1 LVNFVIFTNRH
12 LPVEKDKFLGVLR
25 HYSESSEEE
34 ALHVLSLRESYPYSQ
49 LLHALSARMSKD
61 HNFSNHSKELQLAA
75 VYAADRSVLK
85 EVMTLNNLLATRT
98 ISVPVKEDVIVAASA
113 PKVAEQA
120 PVVAVPDDY
129 GNLADQVLNDLEK
142 LHTLRHNFEQMF
154 VDTAPSKTGPSIVV
168 KTEQLVNEEQS
179 KEEAAKDSLKSRKAR
194 IIELAKAMAVA
205 KENEAIDD
213 TQPKQKKKKDL
224 STESLIDELATTKK
238 ELEPENEKQKEQ
250 LEIIEQFIKTQP
262 SISSPRDKVVVTSPG
277 DLSSIKTGEFNDNV
291 VSETLVEI
299 LVKQGKKDK
308 AVEVLKKLIWK
319 FPQKKAYFAA
329 QIEELKS
336 S

>member
-1 LVNFVIFTNRH
+1 M
-12 LPVEKDKFLGVLR
+12 EKDNFLDLLQ
-25 HYSESSEEE
+25 HYSENTEEE
-34 ALHVLSLRESYPYSQ
+34 ALYILSLRESYPYSQ
-49 LLHALSARMSKD
+49 LLHALSARVSKD
-61 HNFSNHSKELQLAA
+61 HDFSNHSKELQLAA

-85 EVMTLNNLLATRT
+85 DVMTLDNLLATRT
-98 ISVPVKEDVIVAASA
+98 ISIPVKKDVMVAASA

-120 PVVAVPDDY
+120 PVVDVPDDN

-154 VDTAPSKTGPSIVV
+154 VDTAPSKTGPAIVV
-168 KTEQLVNEEQS
+168 KAEQPVNEEQS
-179 KEEAAKDSLKSRKAR
+179 NEEAAKDSLKSRKAR
-194 IIELAKAMAVA
+194 IVELAKAMATA
-205 KENEAIDD
+205 KESEAIEE
-213 TQPKQKKKKDL
+213 TQPKPKKKKDL
-224 STESLIDELATTKK
+224 STENLIEELATTKK

-262 SISSPRDKVVVTSPG
+262 SISSAKDKTVLTSPG

>member
-1 LVNFVIFTNRH
+1 M
-12 LPVEKDKFLGVLR
+12 EKDNFLDILQ
-25 HYSESSEEE
+25 HYSENTEEE
-34 ALHVLSLRESYPYSQ
+34 ALYILSLRESYPYSQ
-49 LLHALSARMSKD
+49 LLHALSARVSKD
-61 HNFSNHSKELQLAA
+61 HDFSNHSKELQLAA

-85 EVMTLNNLLATRT
+85 DVMTLDNLLATRT
-98 ISVPVKEDVIVAASA
+98 ISIPVTKDVSVASSA
-113 PKVAEQA
+113 PKVTEQI
-120 PVVAVPDDY
+120 PVVDVPDDN

-154 VDTAPSKTGPSIVV
+154 VDTAPSKTGPSFVV
-168 KTEQLVNEEQS
+168 KAEQQVNEEQS
-179 KEEAAKDSLKSRKAR
+179 NEEAAKDSLKSRKAR
-194 IIELAKAMAVA
+194 IVELAKAMATA
-205 KENEAIDD
+205 KESEAIEE
-213 TQPKQKKKKDL
+213 TQPKPKKKKDL
-224 STESLIDELATTKK
+224 STENLIEELATTKK

-262 SISSPRDKVVVTSPG
+262 SISSAKDKTVLTSPG